1 MANVERTFDERGRK
15 RCFIASQALAD
26 NRAMQTLRNAKSVA
40 RFVLVWFA
48 LTVGAAIASPLIH
61 PQSFEMICSGS
72 GVMKMLPKTDD
83 GTAPMSGLTLDCPL
97 CVALGAPPSVMGPA
111 AAPHQVLSY
120 ALKATPA
127 AHIAARTA
135 APPPARGPPVFS

>member
-1 MANVERTFDERGRK
+1 
-15 RCFIASQALAD
+15 
-26 NRAMQTLRNAKSVA
+26 MQTLRNAKTIA

-48 LTVGAAIASPLIH
+48 LTVGAAIASPLIK
-61 PQSFEMICSGS
+61 PQSFDLICAGS
-72 GVMKMLPKTDD
+72 GVMKILLKTDD
-83 GTAPMSGLTLDCPL
+83 GKAPISGLTLDCPL
-97 CVALGAPPSVMGPA
+97 CVAVGAPPPVMGPTA
-111 AAPHQVLSY
+111 ERHQPLSY